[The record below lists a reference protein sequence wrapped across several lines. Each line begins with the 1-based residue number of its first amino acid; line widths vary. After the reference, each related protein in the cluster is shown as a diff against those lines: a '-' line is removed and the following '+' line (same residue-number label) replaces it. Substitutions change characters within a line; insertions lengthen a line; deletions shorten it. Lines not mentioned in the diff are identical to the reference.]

1 MTPFLKQ
8 IAKLFYDKYG
18 ADVHRLAFVFPNRRS
33 GIFFRKYLSE
43 VAAKPIF
50 SPSILTIND
59 LFYKLN
65 PKQQAD
71 RIKLLFLLYDIYIR
85 QSGSEETFDD
95 FVYWGEMLLNDFDDI
110 DKYLVDAKQLFTNVT
125 DLNNIDKEFS
135 FLKPLQIQAIRS
147 FWSSFHPKSDDS
159 NKQFFLRVW
168 ELLYPI
174 YTELRETLAAEG
186 FAYEGMIY
194 REVIENF
201 GKKTGRRSS
210 NHTTRFTGSLFDDD
224 AFGETENG
232 NHDDNDK
239 ELNKLPYEK
248 IVFIGLNAL
257 TKAERKLLALLKKQD
272 IADFYWDYSSE
283 KIKDQDN
290 RASFF
295 MKDNISMFP
304 SEHAL
309 PEEEPVD
316 TQFELISIPSRI
328 GQAKQI
334 YPILEKLSGNKK
346 MTSEEA
352 LQTAIVLPDEQ
363 LLLPVLNSIPEQISR
378 INVTLGYS
386 LSGTPVASLMDY
398 LQSLQKNIRRTEN
411 DTMFYHRDV
420 IAVLRHKYVSSV
432 CPVEATG
439 IIKDITERNQV
450 YISVSALAITR
461 LLKLLFSVPSTAAEI
476 SDYLTAVLKELN
488 ARLSATED
496 KKSMN
501 SDSPGLFAEAQKTD
515 NATTDEEDVTVN
527 ANALEQEFIFHY
539 YTMVNRMREMMRET
553 KTEMSSDTYFRL
565 LKQMTDFIKIPFC
578 GEPLSG
584 LQVMGVLETRV
595 LDFENLIILSVN
607 EGIFPA
613 KSTAGSFVPYH
624 LRRGFGLPTPEHQ
637 ESVWAY
643 HFYRMIHRAKRV
655 VLLYDTRADG
665 LQSGEVSRF
674 VHQLKY
680 HYKTPIRQKLSVY
693 NVSSSY
699 VEPFKVDKNEE
710 VMNLLTAYETEKSLS
725 ASAINTYLD
734 CPLKFYLSVIKGIDE
749 EDAVSETLEH
759 DTFGTILHRVMELSY
774 KPLCGKNVTADL
786 LKLTAQ
792 EKNMTEI
799 IQQAFAKDFFHT
811 DELRPLVGQ
820 AYLYG
825 ETMRKYA
832 CKILEQ
838 DRSLT
843 PFRYIGSERLFH
855 RTLEITNGR
864 KIRIKGFI
872 DRIDHTGNTVRIIDY
887 KSGKPSALTFDTME
901 SLFDITQKDRKKAIM
916 QVFLY
921 AWVYASENGEEQIQP
936 AVYYARNLFRQGD
949 FDPVIRQVNGKEKKI
964 INNFE
969 NYCNEF
975 EDSLK
980 ACLDEMFDAGKP
992 FIQTPNTKHCEYCS
1006 FAGICGR

>member
-18 ADVHRLAFVFPNRRS
+18 ADVRRLAFVFPNRRS

-43 VAAKPIF
+43 VATKPIF

-59 LFYKLN
+59 LFHKLN

-71 RIKLLFLLYDIYIR
+71 HIKLLFLLYEIYIR

-135 FLKPLQIQAIRS
+135 FLKLPQIQAIRS
-147 FWSSFHPKSDDS
+147 FWSSFQPESDDS

-174 YTELRETLAAEG
+174 YTELRETLMAEG

-194 REVIENF
+194 REVIEHF
-201 GKKTGRRSS
+201 GKFS
-210 NHTTRFTGSLFDDD
+210 
-224 AFGETENG
+224 
-232 NHDDNDK
+232 
-239 ELNKLPYEK
+239 KLPYEK
-248 IVFIGLNAL
+248 IVFTGLNAL
-257 TKAERKLLALLKKQD
+257 TKAEQELLKLLKKQE

-283 KIKDQDN
+283 KIKDEDN

-295 MKDNISMFP
+295 MKENINQFP
-304 SEHAL
+304 SEHTL

-316 TQFELISIPSRI
+316 TQFEIIGIPSRI

-378 INVTLGYS
+378 INVTIGYS

-398 LQSLQKNIRRTEN
+398 LRSLQKNIRRTEH

-432 CPVEATG
+432 CPAEAAG

-450 YISVSALAITR
+450 YISISALSITR
-461 LLKLLFSVPSTAAEI
+461 LLKLLFSAPSTAMEI

-496 KKSMN
+496 KKSTT
-501 SDSPGLFAEAQKTD
+501 SDNPTSLFPEAPQTD
-515 NATTDEEDVTVN
+515 NETIDEEDATIN

-553 KTEMSSDTYFRL
+553 KTEMSSDTYFKL
-565 LKQMTDFIKIPFC
+565 LKQMTDFIKIPFY

-613 KSTAGSFVPYH
+613 KSAASSFVPYH

-643 HFYRMIHRAKRV
+643 HFYRMIHRAKHV
-655 VLLYDTRADG
+655 TMLYDTRANG

-674 VHQLKY
+674 AHQLKY
-680 HYKTPIRQKLSVY
+680 HYKTPIQQKLSVY
-693 NVSSSY
+693 NVSSSH
-699 VEPFKVDKNEE
+699 VEPFKVDKDEE
-710 VMNLLTAYETEKSLS
+710 VMRSLAAYETERSLS

-759 DTFGTILHRVMELSY
+759 DTFGTILHRVMELLY
-774 KPLCGKNVTADL
+774 KPLCEKIVTADL
-786 LKLTAQ
+786 LKLAAQ
-792 EKNMTEI
+792 EKNMTET

-811 DELRPLVGQ
+811 EEPRPLIGQ

-825 ETMRKYA
+825 ETIRKYA

-843 PFRYIGSERLFH
+843 PFRYIGSEKLFL

-872 DRIDHTGNTVRIIDY
+872 DRIDNINNTIRIIDY

-901 SLFDITQKDRKKAIM
+901 SLFDITQKDRRKAIM

-921 AWVYASENGEEQIQP
+921 AWVYASENEEKQIQP
-936 AVYYARNLFRQGD
+936 AVYYTRNLFKQGD
-949 FDPVIRQVNGKEKKI
+949 FDPTIRQVNGKEKAVIDK
-964 INNFE
+964 FE
-969 NYCNEF
+969 NYRNEF
-975 EDSLK
+975 EDSLRI
-980 ACLDEMFDAGKP
+980 CLDEMFDTGKP
-992 FIQTPNTKHCEYCS
+992 FTQTPNARHCEYCS
-1006 FAGICGR
+1006 FKGICGR

>member
-8 IAKLFYDKYG
+8 IAELFYEKYG
-18 ADVHRLAFVFPNRRS
+18 ANVHRLAFVFPNRRS

-43 VAAKPIF
+43 VATKPIF

-71 RIKLLFLLYDIYIR
+71 RVKLLFQLYDIYIR
-85 QSGSEETFDD
+85 QSDSEETFDD

-110 DKYLVDAKQLFTNVT
+110 DKYLVDARQLFTNVT
-125 DLNNIDKEFS
+125 DLNNIEEEFS
-135 FLKPLQIQAIRS
+135 FLKPAQVQAIRS
-147 FWSSFHPKSDDS
+147 FWSSFQPKSDDS

-168 ELLYPI
+168 KLLYPI
-174 YTELRETLAAEG
+174 YAELRETLAAEG

-194 REVIENF
+194 REVIEDFENNN
-201 GKKTGRRSS
+201 KS
-210 NHTTRFTGSLFDDD
+210 NR
-224 AFGETENG
+224 
-232 NHDDNDK
+232 
-239 ELNKLPYEK
+239 LPYNK

-257 TKAERKLLALLKKQD
+257 TKAEKELLKLLKGQG
-272 IADFYWDYSSE
+272 IADFYWDYTSE
-283 KIKDQDN
+283 KIKDEDN

-295 MKDNISMFP
+295 MKDNINMFP
-304 SEHAL
+304 SEYIL

-316 TQFELISIPSRI
+316 TQFEMIGIPSRI

-334 YPILEKLSGNKK
+334 YPILERLSGNKN
-346 MTSEEA
+346 MTAEEA

-398 LQSLQKNIRRTEN
+398 LQSLQKNIRKTES

-432 CPVEATG
+432 CPTEAAG
-439 IIKDITERNQV
+439 IIKDITGRNQV
-450 YISVSALAITR
+450 YISISSLGITQLFR
-461 LLKLLFSVPSTAAEI
+461 LLFSAPSTAAEI
-476 SDYLTAVLKELN
+476 SEYLTAVLKEIN
-488 ARLSATED
+488 ARLSASEEDLSTETQGE
-496 KKSMN
+496 N
-501 SDSPGLFAEAQKTD
+501 EIKT
-515 NATTDEEDVTVN
+515 ADEEDETIN
-527 ANALEQEFIFHY
+527 SDALEQEFIFHY
-539 YTMVNRMREMMRET
+539 YTMVNRMRELMRET

-565 LKQMTDFIKIPFC
+565 LKQMTDFIKIPFH

-613 KSTAGSFVPYH
+613 KSAANSFIPYH

-643 HFYRMIHRAKRV
+643 HFYRMIHRAKHV
-655 VLLYDTRADG
+655 TMLYDTRTDG

-674 VHQLKY
+674 IHQLKY
-680 HYKTPIRQKLSVY
+680 HYKIPIQEKLSVY
-693 NVSSSY
+693 NVSSSF
-699 VEPFKVDKNEE
+699 VEPFQVNKNEE
-710 VMNLLTAYETEKSLS
+710 VMRAFATYETEKSLS

-734 CPLKFYLSVIKGIDE
+734 CPLKFYFSVIKGIDE

-759 DTFGTILHRVMELSY
+759 DTFGTILHRVMELAY
-774 KPLCGKNVTADL
+774 QPLCGKTVTADL
-786 LKLTAQ
+786 LKLAAHD
-792 EKNMTEI
+792 KNMTET
-799 IQQAFAKDFFHT
+799 IQQAFAKDFFHS
-811 DELRPLVGQ
+811 EESRPLVGQ

-825 ETMRKYA
+825 ETIRKYA
-832 CKILEQ
+832 CKILEH

-843 PFRYIGSERLFH
+843 PFNYIGSEKSFQSSLQ
-855 RTLEITNGR
+855 ITDGR

-872 DRIDHTGNTVRIIDY
+872 DRIDHINETVRIIDY
-887 KSGKPSALTFDTME
+887 KSGKPAALTFSTME
-901 SLFDITQKDRKKAIM
+901 SLFDITEKERKKAIM

-921 AWVYASENGEEQIQP
+921 AWVYASESGGKQIQP
-936 AVYYARNLFRQGD
+936 AVYYTRNLFRQGD
-949 FDPVIRQVNGKEKKI
+949 FDPVIRQVNGKEKNI
-964 INNFE
+964 IDNFKD
-969 NYCNEF
+969 YRNEF
-975 EDSLK
+975 EDHLRT
-980 ACLDEMFDAGKP
+980 CLDEMFDAGKP
-992 FIQTPNTKHCEYCS
+992 FIQTPNTKHCEYCP
-1006 FAGICGR
+1006 FTGICGR